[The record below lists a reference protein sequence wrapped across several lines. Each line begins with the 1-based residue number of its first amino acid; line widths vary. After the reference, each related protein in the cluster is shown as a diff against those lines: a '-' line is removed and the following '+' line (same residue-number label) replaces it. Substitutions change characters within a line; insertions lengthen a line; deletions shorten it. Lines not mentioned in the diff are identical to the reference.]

1 MKSGLDAITETEAEF
16 AVQVS
21 GKYSFDDL
29 KAALERFAN
38 EAEREESSE
47 DRIELTRASALGL
60 LHCLLDSL
68 SAPMRQP
75 LVDDPSVRLDHP
87 AITLL
92 RDLADAIE
100 DLDRQKTHTALKR
113 SSGKRGGSDL
123 KRLRREKEERAIALE
138 IIKKEESLSFVG
150 AEERFKKP
158 TRRSGKPSFSI
169 INQRKGVRKRK
180 RKES

>member
-16 AVQVS
+16 AVHVS

-38 EAEREESSE
+38 EAELEEGSE
-47 DRIELTRASALGL
+47 DRIELTRESALGL

-75 LVDDPSVRLDHP
+75 LIDDPTVYLDHP
-87 AITLL
+87 TIVLL

-100 DLDRQKTHTALKR
+100 DLDKPKIHPALLR
-113 SSGKRGGSDL
+113 SSAKGGGSDP

-138 IIKKEESLSFVG
+138 IIKEEGSLSFPD
-150 AEERFKKP
+150 AEKRFKKP
-158 TRRSGKPSFSI
+158 SRRSGEPDFSI
-169 INQRKGVRKRK
+169 VNQRKGVRKRK
-180 RKES
+180 RRES